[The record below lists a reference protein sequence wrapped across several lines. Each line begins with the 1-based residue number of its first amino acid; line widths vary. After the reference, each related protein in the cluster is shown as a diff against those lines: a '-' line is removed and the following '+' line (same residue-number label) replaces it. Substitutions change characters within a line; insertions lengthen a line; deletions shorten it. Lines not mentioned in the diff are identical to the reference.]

1 MLQPTTSSPT
11 TLYWKPT
18 SKPTNPPPTSKP
30 TTAQPTNVPTT
41 ASPTRSPT
49 TTRYYADTS
58 LSYCLE
64 DSVDRP
70 LWNDKLTTNYTECCE
85 IHLKWVF
92 EECMKYAPKEPEPPL
107 AEEMVQMDA
116 AVSIVVDCPRL
127 GRSKC
132 KQNEYCKWRRAPK
145 RRCEFIDGQYSVT
158 SSTTTTVAT
167 TTPSLYKYYVN
178 TANGKCLIHTSSTPE
193 YYVVHKNFEE
203 CCDASWLDSCK
214 EFIPLVPMSDAAG
227 SMEEENKLI
236 EVVARGSLNLYF
248 HAALPSPDSLEWTEL
263 IKALRETFMTVFE
276 ESEQY
281 HPGMELSF
289 VSLGYTS
296 LLQRL
301 LSPAQEPLGDG
312 GRQLQELTKF
322 EFELKLPILCDS
334 DCMKDSWN
342 LGVDTFGLMEKHF
355 VEAVNSGKFA
365 TLLFENGKEL
375 GIFSAIT
382 DTPISGDAELTYQYS
397 FESNKTW
404 KPSPVPTP
412 FRIEEESVEDK
423 ELEFYPVYANGVCKS
438 DGKAPSYE
446 DNKFGT
452 LEECCSFAWI
462 KNYDIC
468 KKNSVIE
475 SRRPTPKPTQ
485 IPTRNPTPRPS
496 QKPTSDSLQQ
506 YSAAACRP
514 IGRRR
519 RKCRR
524 TAGCTWNGNYCESA
538 MAAFNDSIRQP
549 TNPPTNLPTPL
560 PTRKPSSEPTSKP
573 QTSKPTGIVFYPD
586 LTSGYCK
593 FDGGHATS
601 PYHFETAQECCHNR
615 LFEYAFCMKMT
626 NPYAIIETEAP
637 TPKPSTSQPSTPKLA
652 DETSNPTELP
662 TSKPTSKPT
671 TRKPT
676 LKPTAQYTIPPV
688 VKVTID
694 ASKFTTS
701 IFDGFDQG
709 LSAVWPWITSE
720 DLPWSTDATDVFA
733 GSHSARSSPVVKG
746 GDESN
751 LSVAIKSIHGGVV
764 TFWVKSDV
772 QMPYSGCH
780 INIDGVSKAGFTYP
794 TNQWES
800 LTLPMTAGQHVLM
813 FNVWKP
819 NFVVPGGNQHSHTI
833 RVDSVSFTPTIV
845 EGFEGEKLQF
855 DSEMSFIGGK
865 WEFDSNIA
873 YNGTSSMRSPLI
885 GNGQTSTMK
894 LETSVPSEG
903 GIISFWYKASV
914 WMPIDKFV
922 FKING
927 QERIEVPTDSVWKQ
941 FTTFLSAGQ
950 TTIEW
955 SYIRNTAQQVEHPG
969 EGRVWIDDIQVI
981 PKY

>member
-1 MLQPTTSSPT
+1 
-11 TLYWKPT
+11 
-18 SKPTNPPPTSKP
+18 
-30 TTAQPTNVPTT
+30 
-41 ASPTRSPT
+41 
-49 TTRYYADTS
+49 
-58 LSYCLE
+58 
-64 DSVDRP
+64 
-70 LWNDKLTTNYTECCE
+70 
-85 IHLKWVF
+85 
-92 EECMKYAPKEPEPPL
+92 MKHAPKEPEPLL

-116 AVSIVVDCPRL
+116 A
-127 GRSKC
+127 
-132 KQNEYCKWRRAPK
+132 
-145 RRCEFIDGQYSVT
+145 
-158 SSTTTTVAT
+158 AT
-167 TTPSLYKYYVN
+167 IPSMYKYYVN
-178 TANGKCLIHTSSTPE
+178 TVNGKCLIHTPDVPTWEPI
-193 YYVVHKNFEE
+193 HKNFEE
-203 CCDASWLDSCK
+203 CCDASWLDNCK
-214 EFIPLVPMSDAAG
+214 EFIPLAPMSDAAG
-227 SMEEENKLI
+227 SKEEENKLI

-248 HAALPSPDSLEWTEL
+248 PTALPSPNSLEWMEL
-263 IKALRETFMTVFE
+263 IKALRKTFMTIFQ
-276 ESEQY
+276 ESDQY

-301 LSPAQEPLGDG
+301 LSTAQEPLEDG

-355 VEAVNSGKFA
+355 VEKVNSGQFA
-365 TLLFENGKEL
+365 TLLFESGKEL
-375 GIFSAIT
+375 GIFSAKT
-382 DTPISGDAELTYQYS
+382 ETPISGDAKLTYQYS
-397 FESNKTW
+397 FESKKTW
-404 KPSPVPTP
+404 KPSPGPTP
-412 FRIEEESVEDK
+412 FRIEEESVENE
-423 ELEFYPVYANGVCKS
+423 ELEFYPDYANSVCKS
-438 DGKAPSYE
+438 DGKAPSHE
-446 DNKFGT
+446 DNKFDT
-452 LEECCSFAWI
+452 LEECCRFAWI

-468 KKNSVIE
+468 KKNSVIAT
-475 SRRPTPKPTQ
+475 RRPTPKPTQ
-485 IPTRNPTPRPS
+485 IPTPRPS
-496 QKPTSDSLQQ
+496 QKPSSDSLQQ
-506 YSAAACRP
+506 YSAAACRS

-519 RKCRR
+519 RKCKR
-524 TAGCTWNGNYCESA
+524 TAGCSWNGNYCESA
-538 MAAFNDSIRQP
+538 MTAFNDSIRQP
-549 TNPPTNLPTPL
+549 TNPPTNPPTPL

-586 LTSGYCK
+586 LTAGYCV
-593 FDGGHATS
+593 FDGNHATS
-601 PYHFETAQECCHNR
+601 PYHFASAQECCHNR
-615 LFEYAFCMKMT
+615 LFEYDFCMKMT
-626 NPYAIIETEAP
+626 NPYAIIEAP
-637 TPKPSTSQPSTPKLA
+637 TPKPSTPQPSTPKLA
-652 DETSNPTELP
+652 DETTDCKWHPNPLAFGTCKYSNDYPAKWASSDMKEHYLHDSYEACCDVVFKNDVGCVKEEACDTVTSNPTELP
-662 TSKPTSKPT
+662 TSRPTPKPT

-709 LSAVWPWITSE
+709 LSTVWPWVTSE

-794 TNQWES
+794 TNQWEK
-800 LTLPMTAGQHVLM
+800 LTLPITAGQHVLM

-833 RVDSVSFTPTIV
+833 RIDSVSFTPTIV

-885 GNGQTSTMK
+885 GNGQSSTMK
-894 LETSVPSEG
+894 LELSAPSEG

-927 QERIEVPTDSVWKQ
+927 QERIEVPTDSAWKQ
-941 FTTFLSAGQ
+941 FTTVLSAGE

-955 SYIRNTAQQVEHPG
+955 SYVRNTAQQVEHPG
-969 EGRVWIDDIQVI
+969 EGRVWIDDIRVI